1 MQQER
6 NSTIRIKELTYLCI
20 ITLEI
25 SFLITFLTSCSDNKE
40 IRIGESSYQES
51 EKRTQRTSEIS
62 KGDKTS
68 WNEIDNPSKDGWN
81 TEKLAHT
88 AEEGLNEIKKI
99 ILGESINKVEGT
111 LSSGLIFT
119 QIKANELIKSFE
131 SDDFIIWSQ
140 GKGPQRNNSGKKN
153 FLDFIKQNYAFES
166 GIIESKFKIISVNKV
181 GPGFI
186 TRALSSISFLS
197 NEELVDERSEWE
209 VHWNDASLD
218 QPKITKI
225 EIHDL
230 ERTKRKSSKHIFSDC
245 TESLLSSNDSYENQI
260 LKGINYWLDRLPAH
274 AMLNRF
280 GTPGIAIGDVNSDG
294 LEDLYLCQEPG
305 LPNKLFIQKDDGKL
319 VDQSRKFGIDWLE
332 DSRSSL
338 IIDLDNDGHRDI
350 AVSMFGLVLIAK
362 NQGFDKG
369 FQIVEVI
376 PTSEST
382 SSLAAADFD
391 LDGKLDIYVC
401 CYAPNKASDPEESLV
416 MGGASRRFIYHDDNN
431 GPKNYMLKNITKSDG
446 KISFKDVTEEVG
458 LNENNHR
465 WSFAASWEDF
475 DNDGDPDLYV
485 ANDYGKNNLYENE
498 LGLFKD
504 ITESQK
510 VEDSASG
517 MSVSW
522 GDYNL
527 DGRMDLYVSNMFSS
541 AGTRITNQNQFKPTT
556 STEIKNRFKRFA
568 RGNTLFNNTTK
579 GFTDDS
585 ITSGV
590 TMGRWAWGSK
600 FIDFNND
607 GWEDIIIANGYLS
620 SDEDDT
626 GDL

>member
-1 MQQER
+1 MQQEK
-6 NSTIRIKELTYLCI
+6 NPTISIKKIFCSCTI
-20 ITLEI
+20 ILGLGFVI
-25 SFLITFLTSCSDNKE
+25 SFVLSCSNNKDKE
-40 IRIGESSYQES
+40 IKVEKPSYQDPD
-51 EKRTQRTSEIS
+51 KRTSEIS
-62 KGDKTS
+62 KGSKIS
-68 WNEIDNPSKDGWN
+68 WDEIDNPVKDGWSS
-81 TEKLAHT
+81 EKLASI
-88 AEEGLNEIKKI
+88 ASEGLKEVRKSIQ
-99 ILGESINKVEGT
+99 GESNNKIEET
-111 LSSGLIFT
+111 LSSNIIFT
-119 QIKANELIKSFE
+119 DFHEKKLKKTFE
-131 SDDFIIWSQ
+131 SEEFVIWSQ
-140 GKGPQRNNSGKKN
+140 PKIQQEINSGKNN
-153 FLDFIKQNYAFES
+153 FLDLIKRNYAYES
-166 GIIESKFKIISVNKV
+166 DIIQTNFKVVSVNKV
-181 GPGFI
+181 APGFI
-186 TRALSSISFLS
+186 TKVLSSISFLS
-197 NEELVDERSEWE
+197 SEQVVDERSQWE
-209 VHWNDASLD
+209 VHWDNASL
-218 QPKITKI
+218 QKPKITKI

-230 ERTKRKSSKHIFSDC
+230 ERTKRKSSKNIFSDC
-245 TESLLSSNDSYENQI
+245 TESLLSSNDSYQDQI
-260 LKGINYWLDRLPAH
+260 SKGINYWLDRLPAH

-280 GTPGIAIGDVNSDG
+280 GTPGIAIGDINSDG

-305 LPNKLFIQKDDGKL
+305 LPNKLFIQKDDGTL
-319 VDQSRKFGIDWLE
+319 DDQSEKFGLDWLE

-350 AVSMFGLVLIAK
+350 AVAMFGFVLIAK

-369 FQIVEVI
+369 FQIVEII

-391 LDGKLDIYVC
+391 LDGRLDIYVC

-431 GPKNYMLKNITKSDG
+431 GPKNYMLKNVTTSDG

-458 LNENNHR
+458 LNKNNNR

-485 ANDYGKNNLYENE
+485 ANDYGKNNLYQNE
-498 LGLFKD
+498 LGSFQD
-504 ITESQK
+504 ITENQG

-527 DGRMDLYVSNMFSS
+527 DGRMDLYISNMFSS
-541 AGTRITNQNQFKPTT
+541 AGTRITNQKKFKPTT
-556 STEIKNRFKRFA
+556 NLKIKNRFKRFA
-568 RGNTLFNNTTK
+568 RGNTLFNNTAD
-579 GFTDDS
+579 GFTDNS
-585 ITSGV
+585 IASGV

-607 GWEDIIIANGYLS
+607 GWEDIVIANGYLT

>member
-6 NSTIRIKELTYLCI
+6 NSTIRIKELAYLCI

-62 KGDKTS
+62 KGSKTS
-68 WNEIDNPSKDGWN
+68 WKEIDNPSKDGWN
-81 TEKLAHT
+81 TEKLAST
-88 AEEGLNEIKKI
+88 AEEGLNEIKKTI
-99 ILGESINKVEGT
+99 IGESINKIEET

-319 VDQSRKFGIDWLE
+319 VDQSAKFGIDWLE

-362 NQGFDKG
+362 NQGFD
-369 FQIVEVI
+369 
-376 PTSEST
+376 
-382 SSLAAADFD
+382 
-391 LDGKLDIYVC
+391 
-401 CYAPNKASDPEESLV
+401 
-416 MGGASRRFIYHDDNN
+416 
-431 GPKNYMLKNITKSDG
+431 
-446 KISFKDVTEEVG
+446 
-458 LNENNHR
+458 
-465 WSFAASWEDF
+465 
-475 DNDGDPDLYV
+475 
-485 ANDYGKNNLYENE
+485 
-498 LGLFKD
+498 
-504 ITESQK
+504 
-510 VEDSASG
+510 
-517 MSVSW
+517 
-522 GDYNL
+522 
-527 DGRMDLYVSNMFSS
+527 
-541 AGTRITNQNQFKPTT
+541 
-556 STEIKNRFKRFA
+556 
-568 RGNTLFNNTTK
+568 
-579 GFTDDS
+579 
-585 ITSGV
+585 
-590 TMGRWAWGSK
+590 
-600 FIDFNND
+600 
-607 GWEDIIIANGYLS
+607 
-620 SDEDDT
+620 
-626 GDL
+626 